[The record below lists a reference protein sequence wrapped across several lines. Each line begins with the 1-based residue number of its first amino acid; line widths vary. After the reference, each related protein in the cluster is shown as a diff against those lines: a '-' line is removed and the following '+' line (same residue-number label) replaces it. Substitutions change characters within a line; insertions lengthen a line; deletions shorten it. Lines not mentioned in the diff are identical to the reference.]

1 MKNQHKKKKRSPKS
15 NIGNAYKVLDLFG
28 ESINFTING
37 SSTHKGF
44 CGAFVSMIILI
55 IVASYAFDHF
65 LIMWRYGDTSFQKVV
80 DKNQILPTQVFT

>member
-1 MKNQHKKKKRSPKS
+1 MNRQQKKTRSSKS
-15 NIGNAYKVLDLFG
+15 NIGNAYKMLDLFG
-28 ESINFTING
+28 ENISFTING

-44 CGAFVSMIILI
+44 CGAFVSMIIVI

-80 DKNQILPTQVFT
+80 DQSRSNLALPT